1 MTGRHRVIGLL
12 GVAVFLT
19 WLNLQSP
26 VPIGLVEPSERSA
39 TLLATHQ
46 SGSAGRQAPNLQAIS
61 AAATAPGALYR
72 PVLELAD
79 RDPFGL
85 GVLPKPATSLVQVP
99 TAPAVPTAPTVA
111 PTMPV
116 AAPLPAAP
124 NGPPVN
130 MVFAGRMTAPDG
142 TLNVYVV
149 FGENTLAITAGQ
161 ILPNGYRVDAISAR
175 AVELRYPQLNTTT
188 RLDLPELP
196 KFETR

>member
-1 MTGRHRVIGLL
+1 
-12 GVAVFLT
+12 
-19 WLNLQSP
+19 
-26 VPIGLVEPSERSA
+26 
-39 TLLATHQ
+39 
-46 SGSAGRQAPNLQAIS
+46 
-61 AAATAPGALYR
+61 
-72 PVLELAD
+72 
-79 RDPFGL
+79 
-85 GVLPKPATSLVQVP
+85 
-99 TAPAVPTAPTVA
+99 
-111 PTMPV
+111 MPV